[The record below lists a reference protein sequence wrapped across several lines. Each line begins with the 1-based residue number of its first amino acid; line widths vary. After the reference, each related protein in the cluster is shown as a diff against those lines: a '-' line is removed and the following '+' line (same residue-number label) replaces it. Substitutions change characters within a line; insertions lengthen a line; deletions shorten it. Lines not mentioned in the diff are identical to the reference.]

1 MDFNHYDIANFEL
14 DDAESPNLA
23 SFKVSK
29 PSFLSQKSKSFS
41 IQKMSS
47 EEVFGNA
54 IEILTRAREMLE
66 KVWFSLSHTYTTYLL
81 LITH

>member
-14 DDAESPNLA
+14 DDAESRKPQG
-23 SFKVSK
+23 FKTQFG
-29 PSFLSQKSKSFS
+29 SFLSQKSKSFS

-66 KVWFSLSHTYTTYLL
+66 KVWFSLSHTYTTCLL